1 MSAAALDPGT
11 EPKSS
16 DSGSLTLI
24 AQEEHVSAGDTLDY
38 DVFITDPTPLNLPD
52 RVPNGD
58 LRTFPPAS
66 ITLVHGERD
75 AVLVDPPLTT
85 HQAQAVGD
93 WVEVSGKRLTHIFV
107 THGHGD
113 HWFTA
118 GLLAERFPGVQVV
131 ASAGTIG
138 QMHRNAEAREHFWDR
153 LVPDQIPASPV
164 SAVTVPG
171 NRLLLEGHELLIVE
185 VGHSDTDDT
194 SVLHVPDLGLVVAGD
209 VLYDGVHQ
217 FLPESGN
224 GGRDAWRQAIDTVA
238 ALQPRWIVAG
248 HKNKERDDDAK
259 RIVVETRQY
268 LDDVDELLPR
278 KTTAL
283 DFFRAMLERHP
294 DRLNTGTLWGG
305 AMALYTG

>member
-1 MSAAALDPGT
+1 
-11 EPKSS
+11 
-16 DSGSLTLI
+16 LI
-24 AQEEHVSAGDTLDY
+24 AQEELVSADDTLDY
-38 DVFITDPTPLNLPD
+38 DVFITDPTPLNVPD

-66 ITLVHGERD
+66 ITLIHGERD

-85 HQAQAVGD
+85 HQAKAVGD
-93 WVEVSGKRLTHIFV
+93 WVEASGKRLTHIFI

-131 ASAGTIG
+131 ATAGTIA
-138 QMHRNAEAREHFWDR
+138 QMHRNDESREGFWDR

-164 SAVTVPG
+164 TAVTVPG

-224 GGRDAWRQAIDTVA
+224 GGRDAWRRAIDTVA
-238 ALQPRWIVAG
+238 ALQPRRIVAG

-259 RIVVETRQY
+259 RALVETRQY

-278 KTTAL
+278 MTTAL
-283 DFFRAMLERHP
+283 DFFDAMLERHP

-305 AMALYTG
+305 AMALYTA